1 MQLSLFR
8 RNFTL
13 LCSSWR
19 KNNKEENGKSREYEY
34 NMLNPFF
41 GGIFTVSNIFF
52 QLGKKSEKDFFF
64 LPSSPVQSP
73 QSGVTKHYKSR

>member
-19 KNNKEENGKSREYEY
+19 KKNKEENSKSQELEY
-34 NMLNPFF
+34 NMLIPFSVVYLPF
-41 GGIFTVSNIFF
+41 KIFPSNLQQNQKKKIF
-52 QLGKKSEKDFFF
+52 
-64 LPSSPVQSP
+64 SS
-73 QSGVTKHYKSR
+73 K